1 MFTCWTSVT
10 IYGHLI
16 SGKIFGY
23 YYMIMCLAEALG
35 FAQKGILDNEQP
47 NRTRISKSYSVSFI
61 IINTL
66 DLAFHTISNLWF
78 FHCLD
83 SSAFCSVFFPASVLM
98 AAAKSCP
105 LPSYTPQE
113 VAAVFVDRYYF
124 LLRDSPGELH
134 KFYLDSSMV
143 SRLGPD
149 GAMISF
155 TTMEEIRKH
164 VLSSLDC
171 KEYEIL
177 SSDAQLTANEGVF
190 VVVIGCFTTKN
201 NQMRNFNQSFLLT
214 PMERANS
221 YFVLNDIMRF
231 LDEQETKV
239 VHSEDVLTAVSTST
253 SDDEPTN
260 DVPKK
265 SFLSVVH
272 ALKENTAPFKAPPV
286 RKSISRAPQESN
298 FDEKS
303 GSEEKKNTRT
313 VDNVEGTS
321 IFVGNL
327 ATDSKPEEL
336 YEAFKSFGPI
346 KRNGVQIRTDK
357 QHRWYAFIQFESFC
371 SAQSAIQASFI
382 RIGDRRLNIKEKK
395 RNDSGNS
402 KFSRDSLNGNG
413 NGNGNGHDNFRNFT
427 WRNGPAN

>member
-1 MFTCWTSVT
+1 
-10 IYGHLI
+10 
-16 SGKIFGY
+16 
-23 YYMIMCLAEALG
+23 
-35 FAQKGILDNEQP
+35 
-47 NRTRISKSYSVSFI
+47 
-61 IINTL
+61 
-66 DLAFHTISNLWF
+66 
-78 FHCLD
+78 
-83 SSAFCSVFFPASVLM
+83 M
-98 AAAKSCP
+98 AAAKACP

-124 LLRDSPGELH
+124 LLRDFPGELH

-149 GAMISF
+149 GVMISF

-177 SSDAQLTANEGVF
+177 SSDAQFTANEGVF

-201 NQMRNFNQSFLLT
+201 DEIRKFNQSFVLT
-214 PMERANS
+214 PMERVNG
-221 YFVLNDIMRF
+221 YFVSNDILRF
-231 LDEQETKV
+231 LDKQESKV
-239 VHSEDVLTAVSTST
+239 VHTESIPTAVSTST

-260 DVPKK
+260 AVPKK
-265 SFLSVVH
+265 SFLSVVP
-272 ALKENTAPFKAPPV
+272 AQNENNAPFKAPPM
-286 RKSISRAPQESN
+286 RKSINTAPQESN
-298 FDEKS
+298 FDRKS
-303 GSEEKKNTRT
+303 GLEEKKNTRI

-357 QHRWYAFIQFESFC
+357 EHRWYAFIQFESSC
-371 SAQSAIQASFI
+371 SAQIAIQASFI
-382 RIGDRRLNIKEKK
+382 RIADRRLIIKEKK
-395 RNDSGNS
+395 SNDSGNP
-402 KFSRDSLNGNG
+402 KFSRDSMNGNG
-413 NGNGNGHDNFRNFT
+413 NCNGQDNFRSGSNFT
-427 WRNGPAN
+427 RHNGPAN